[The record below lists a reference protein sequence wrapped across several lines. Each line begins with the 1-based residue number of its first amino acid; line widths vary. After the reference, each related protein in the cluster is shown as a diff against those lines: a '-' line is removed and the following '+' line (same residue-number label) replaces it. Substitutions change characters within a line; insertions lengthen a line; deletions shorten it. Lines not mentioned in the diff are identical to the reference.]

1 MEVLAPERQVRRIS
15 DFLVLDLIE
24 YPRANR
30 TLAANPFILGTE
42 RTYQP
47 KWFSLDPV

>member
-1 MEVLAPERQVRRIS
+1 MEAPVPERQVRRIS

-30 TLAANPFILGTE
+30 TLAANSFILGTE
-42 RTYQP
+42 RIYQP
-47 KWFSLDPV
+47 KWFILDPV